1 MSQKVTTGVRP
12 TLRIA
17 DKKQIPS
24 TEPERQYYFID
35 IARDYVRQLSEQKG
49 SPLTFFTQTFGCQMN
64 ARDSEKLVGIL
75 EKIGYVEED
84 SEKADFVIYNTCTVR
99 ENANNKVYGRLGYL
113 NGFQKKNPFMM
124 IGLCGC
130 MMQEPTVVEKIKQSY
145 RFVNLIFGTHNIYKF
160 AELIVTALENSYSE
174 HAAGHGTSMTI
185 DIWKDTDKI
194 VEDLPVERKYSFK
207 SGVNIMYGCNNF
219 CTYCI
224 VPYVRGREISREPKD
239 IIMEIE
245 RLVKDGVKE
254 VMLLG
259 QNVDSYGKTLDNP
272 VSFAQ
277 LLREID
283 KIEGLER
290 IRFMTPHPKDI
301 EEETLEVIRDS
312 KKICNHI
319 HFPLQSGSSR
329 LLKLMNRK
337 YTKEHYLEQVEM
349 IRRILPDVSITTDII
364 VGFPGETEEDFEDTI
379 DVVKKAKFDSAYTFI
394 YSKRT
399 GTPAARMENQVPEDV
414 VKDRFNRLLATVNEV
429 SHEHIRRYEGMDMKV
444 LVEGK
449 DDHEEGF
456 VTGRMTNNILVHF
469 AGDESLIGQIVTVH
483 LDECK
488 GFYYMGRLI
497 ED

>member
-1 MSQKVTTGVRP
+1 MSYDIDITKTP
-12 TLRIA
+12 PA
-17 DKKQIPS
+17 H
-24 TEPERQYYFID
+24 EPERQYYYMAKAKDFVEKKSKEIG
-35 IARDYVRQLSEQKG
+35 RPMTYFVK
-49 SPLTFFTQTFGCQMN
+49 TFGCQMN

-75 EKIGYVEED
+75 EQIGYVEGTDEH
-84 SEKADFVIYNTCTVR
+84 SDFIVYNTCTVR

-113 NGFQKKNPFMM
+113 QNYKKKNPLMK
-124 IGLCGC
+124 IALCGC
-130 MMQEPTVVEKIKQSY
+130 MMQEPEVVENIKKHY
-145 RFVNLIFGTHNIYKF
+145 KFVDIVFGTHNIFKF
-160 AELIVTALENSYSE
+160 AEILCNNIESGSQV
-174 HAAGHGTSMTI
+174 I
-185 DIWKDTDKI
+185 DIWKDTNQI
-194 VEDLPVERKYSFK
+194 VEDLPVKRKFSFK
-207 SGVNIMYGCNNF
+207 SGVNIMFGCNNF
-219 CTYCI
+219 CSYCI
-224 VPYVRGREISREPKD
+224 VPYVRRERSREPKD
-239 IIMEIE
+239 IIREIE
-245 RLVKDGVKE
+245 KLVADGVCE
-254 VMLLG
+254 IMLLG
-259 QNVDSYGKTLDNP
+259 QNVNSYGKTLDNP
-272 VSFAQ
+272 ITFAE
-277 LLREID
+277 LLREVN
-283 KIEGLER
+283 KIEGLKR
-290 IRFMTPHPKDI
+290 IRFMTSHPKDLSDDLI
-301 EEETLEVIRDS
+301 MAIKECDKVCKHMHL
-312 KKICNHI
+312 
-319 HFPLQSGSSR
+319 PLQSGSSR